1 METQRGNKFIFVS
14 CVVCWDFVLV
24 LVPSLYVIEFHGIGT
39 FSNTEKS
46 VACPLTSFNLDVEFY
61 RVYRES
67 YDCSWEQEEMIHS
80 GI

>member
-1 METQRGNKFIFVS
+1 M
-14 CVVCWDFVLV
+14 

-46 VACPLTSFNLDVEFY
+46 VACPLTSINLDVEFY

-67 YDCSWEQEEMIHS
+67 YDRSWEQEEMIHS
-80 GI
+80 GIWVFCMSETALILAITETVV